1 MHGLNIQLLIRF
13 DAAFLD
19 DVYLASSIIG
29 DDIGLLGSWDVDKID
44 VSCRAWLCKLI
55 DLFGG

>member
-29 DDIGLLGSWDVDKID
+29 DDIGLLGSRDVDKID
-44 VSCRAWLCKLI
+44 VSS
-55 DLFGG
+55 